1 MIQVLLTVDI
11 MKFKLVVK
19 CFNLMIMKKFLSIRC
34 VLGVLFFALL
44 ATSCTEKVNL
54 DPHERGIVVYA
65 MMEDSTVQ
73 QVKLFYT
80 SYPSE
85 TYYPPVEEAEV
96 YMEKMEG
103 DEAVERYDFHKK
115 EDGLWEAD
123 LYPQQLAYYKL
134 TVNVP
139 GNDVIT
145 ATTQFPLRNR
155 FYARQKRPNHNNS
168 QIISESI
175 SNFKDD
181 NNQTAEP
188 SIRYCARMLFSFMD
202 YIPES
207 KSYELATEIYR
218 GTLLMPTH
226 ESWSFQACLF
236 EDYECYVPYGIRR
249 SMWNFTPH
257 QFSNITDS
265 NYIIPQAATFDYLE
279 FIIDFMTGLV
289 SANAR
294 RYRFGP
300 GSRFECYHPLSYML
314 VRNVN
319 EDFELYLKSVIA
331 KNIGLGRKD
340 ISDLTHIWEKDEIY
354 SNVKNGLGIFAAECR
369 YELMVKDYV
378 YTDIPPHWEEY
389 NMIIPGWND

>member
-11 MKFKLVVK
+11 MKFKLVEQ

-80 SYPSE
+80 SYLSE

-96 YMEKMEG
+96 YMEKMKD

-134 TVNVP
+134 TVIIP
-139 GNDVIT
+139 SNDVIT
-145 ATTQFPLRNR
+145 ATTQFPLRHQYVRSNG
-155 FYARQKRPNHNNS
+155 AP
-168 QIISESI
+168 ILTESLDTKGSTYNYVVRTI
-175 SNFKDD
+175 FS
-181 NNQTAEP
+181 
-188 SIRYCARMLFSFMD
+188 LFD
-202 YIPES
+202 YIPELMDYCIS
-207 KSYELATEIYR
+207 PYIERYTSFILIGDQLTEFKRNAY
-218 GTLLMPTH
+218 
-226 ESWSFQACLF
+226 LF
-236 EDYECYVPYGIRR
+236 EDYTYRGQYTINRDFITISQRDSLKYADNNSIFRDGALFGDHGVHAG
-249 SMWNFTPH
+249 MAGMV
-257 QFSNITDS
+257 FS
-265 NYIIPQAATFDYLE
+265 
-279 FIIDFMTGLV
+279 
-289 SANAR
+289 AR
-294 RYRFGP
+294 KYFADWQY
-300 GSRFECYHPLSYML
+300 FCIHPLSYML

-354 SNVKNGLGIFAAECR
+354 SNVHNALGIFAAECR
-369 YELMVKDYV
+369 HKLMVKDYSTV
-378 YTDIPPHWEEY
+378 PPPWEEY
-389 NMIIPGWND
+389 NIIIPGWND